1 MRHYCHSEKK
11 QWKKRVYEMYEK
23 QGDETLSIANEAQE
37 TRPLEHRNTTL
48 DDIASVIGFTLTL
61 RVAAWF
67 GNTNNMYVPAGVEDD
82 QLLVR
87 LLGRRPAEKL
97 AEAFPDEWIAVPR
110 LTAYEEDERRHR
122 IALLLARGFST
133 REVSKL
139 ERISERRVQQLCRDL
154 EVAGVIPPIGA
165 DTTMQLGGKQ
175 HGRIVGENAPGKTS
189 GEKSPGKTPRKNPR
203 GKAGGKMSGARL

>member
-1 MRHYCHSEKK
+1 MSNAN
-11 QWKKRVYEMYEK
+11 
-23 QGDETLSIANEAQE
+23 TLPTMQ
-37 TRPLEHRNTTL
+37 PLEHRNTTL
-48 DDIASVIGFTLTL
+48 DDISTVIGFTLTL

-67 GNTNNMYVPAGVEDD
+67 GNTNNMYVPADVEDD

-139 ERISERRVQQLCRDL
+139 ERISERRVQQLCREL
-154 EVAGVIPPIGA
+154 EVSGVIPPIGA
-165 DTTMQLGGKQ
+165 DTTLQLGGKE
-175 HGRIVGENAPGKTS
+175 HGKIS
-189 GEKSPGKTPRKNPR
+189 GEKPPGKTPRKNPQ
-203 GKAGGKMSGARL
+203 GKAGWKMPGARL

>member
-1 MRHYCHSEKK
+1 
-11 QWKKRVYEMYEK
+11 MYEK
-23 QGDETLSIANEAQE
+23 QGGETLSIANEAQE
-37 TRPLEHRNTTL
+37 TRPLDHRNTTL

-87 LLGRRPAEKL
+87 LLGRRPAERL

-175 HGRIVGENAPGKTS
+175 HGRIVGENAPGKTA
-189 GEKSPGKTPRKNPR
+189 RKNPQ
-203 GKAGGKMSGARL
+203 GKGEGKMGGAKL

>member
-11 QWKKRVYEMYEK
+11 QGKKRVYEMYEK
-23 QGDETLSIANEAQE
+23 QGDETLSIANTMQ
-37 TRPLEHRNTTL
+37 TMQPLEHRNTTL
-48 DDIASVIGFTLTL
+48 DDISTVIGFTLTL

-67 GNTNNMYVPAGVEDD
+67 GNTNNMYVPADVEDD

-139 ERISERRVQQLCRDL
+139 ERISERRVQQLCREL
-154 EVAGVIPPIGA
+154 EVSGVIPPIGA
-165 DTTMQLGGKQ
+165 DTTLQLGGKE
-175 HGRIVGENAPGKTS
+175 HGKISGEKAPGKIS
-189 GEKSPGKTPRKNPR
+189 GEKAPGKTPRKNPQ
-203 GKAGGKMSGARL
+203 GKAGGKMPGARL